1 MSKKYDEI
9 MERVQVTPD
18 MEERVLGNALSACE
32 SSTGAPT
39 TPVIPLKKYWPLAAC
54 LVVCV
59 TLAIALPLLLSQGEQ
74 EQANPPIQLANPMVE
89 VDTPEALSQAVG
101 ISLHEPPLPFVPAQV
116 TYTSLGGDIAQITYL
131 SADGEKALFRQS
143 SGQED
148 NSGDYTVYTVTLK
161 PRKNVTLKGSDAG
174 YTLALWQEGDCSFS
188 LHLSY
193 PLPLE
198 SWEQILPE
206 N

>member
-18 MEERVLGNALSACE
+18 MEERVLKNALSALKSSPE
-32 SSTGAPT
+32 SVR
-39 TPVIPLKKYWPLAAC
+39 TPVVPLKKYWPAAAC

-59 TLAIALPLLLSQGEQ
+59 ALAIALPALLSKQ
-74 EQANPPIQLANPMVE
+74 EQSNPPVQLSNPMVE

-101 ISLHEPPLPFVPAQV
+101 IALREPPLPFVPAQV

-131 SADGEKALFRQS
+131 SSDGKKALFRQS
-143 SGQED
+143 PGQED
-148 NSGDYTVYTVTLK
+148 NSGDYTVYTVTLM
-161 PRKNVTLKGSDAG
+161 PQKNVTLKGTEDG
-174 YTLALWQEGDCSFS
+174 YTLALWQEGEYSFS
-188 LHLSY
+188 LNLSY

-198 SWEQILPE
+198 SWEQILPKS
-206 N
+206 